1 MVLVHLA
8 TGFEEI
14 EALTVVDLLRRVD
27 IEVGTVSVTNVRTV
41 TGAHNIKVT
50 SDYLFDEIDYDE
62 CEMIVLPGGLP
73 GTYGLRDH
81 KGLTEKILQFDREG
95 KALAAICAAPMVLG
109 GLDLLEGKKATMYT
123 GMESYLK
130 GAQVSEEKVVTDGNI
145 ITSKGPGTAMLFA
158 LEIVKYLKGEETKEE
173 LRKELLLDAGI

>member
-8 TGFEEI
+8 EGFEEI

-27 IEVGTVSVTNVRTV
+27 IKAATVSVTGERIVK
-41 TGAHNIKVT
+41 GAHGIQVVA
-50 SDYLFDEIDYDE
+50 DFMFEEADYDQ

-81 KGLTEKILQFDREG
+81 EGLTEKIMQFNGQG

-109 GLDLLEGKKATMYT
+109 GLDLLKGKKATMYT
-123 GMESYLK
+123 GMETYLN
-130 GAQVSEEKVVTDGNI
+130 GAVAVEDKVVTDGNI

-158 LEIVKYLKGEETKEE
+158 LEIVKFIKGEEVMEI
-173 LRKELLLDAGI
+173 LRKDLLL

>member
-8 TGFEEI
+8 EGFEEI

-27 IEVGTVSVTNVRTV
+27 IPVGTVSVTGERLVK
-41 TGAHNIKVT
+41 GAHDIQI
-50 SDYLFDEIDYDE
+50 SADYMFEEIDYE
-62 CEMIVLPGGLP
+62 KCEMIVLPGGLP

-81 KGLTEKILQFDREG
+81 KGLTEQIVKFNNEG

-109 GLDLLEGKKATMYT
+109 GLNLLEGKKATMYT
-123 GMESYLK
+123 GMEEYLK
-130 GAQVSEEKVVTDGNI
+130 GAEAVNDKVVTDGNI

-158 LEIVKYLKGEETKEE
+158 LEIVRFIKGDEIMED
-173 LRKELLLDAGI
+173 LRKDLLL